1 MHHGIEIVIWRN
13 TVVILLSSHDIA
25 VAQMILLRCK
35 RHWREVAPVV
45 VSEILIIWGIR
56 PTRALGI
63 NSHALSS
70 LRLILSISVNLLR
83 QHRVVN
89 WALIAAI
96 SAIEID
102 TATTQTTLGLKA
114 TTLRVHNGR
123 IASCHLL
130 VGKLRWLLLG
140 LLSSWASYLVTC
152 IFLFKLRAQGV
163 MLRILY

>member
-1 MHHGIEIVIWRN
+1 
-13 TVVILLSSHDIA
+13 
-25 VAQMILLRCK
+25 MILLRCK

-63 NSHALSS
+63 DSHALSS

-130 VGKLRWLLLG
+130 VGKLR
-140 LLSSWASYLVTC
+140 
-152 IFLFKLRAQGV
+152 
-163 MLRILY
+163 